1 MLAAPKL
8 RAGPLAAVFFY
19 VNLEI
24 TTDGA
29 KREPAFQIDLK
40 SLMLLAGRGR
50 DRKAVIGCSVVCE
63 VFITDLPIIPPFSS
77 PEPDF

>member
-29 KREPAFQIDLK
+29 KREPAFQIDLNRTDVFGWAWEGQK
-40 SLMLLAGRGR
+40 GC
-50 DRKAVIGCSVVCE
+50 DR
-63 VFITDLPIIPPFSS
+63 L
-77 PEPDF
+77 